1 MHEHEWISNWIDDLT
16 MYFNENEA
24 GLVTAVTSLLHNR
37 NVKKILAG
45 MCLHTHTL
53 QCIVFSCILDHNCD
67 FVAALEVATN
77 IKDTLSVIKSPERYS
92 GVSASILKA
101 SVGES
106 SHILPISRLLE
117 VWFTDVSKLY

>member
-1 MHEHEWISNWIDDLT
+1 MREREWISNWIDDLT
-16 MYFNENEA
+16 VYFDDNEG

-37 NVKKILAG
+37 KVKKILTG
-45 MCLHTHTL
+45 MYLYTHTL
-53 QCIVFSCILDHNCD
+53 QCIVFSCILDYNCD

-92 GVSASILKA
+92 GASASILKA

-117 VWFTDVSKLY
+117 VWFTDASKLH